1 MSIINSTPNKLDMQ
15 AWAYRGMS
23 VAELRQVNSTGGE
36 LYFQSSFDPYAFAS
50 VPEQHTYAMQLRLR
64 GTGFADF
71 DSNGVPRSGLVT
83 GATLANNF
91 GFLVYFEGLSVP
103 VSQFMAVLGSRDP
116 AALRSLLLGGNDQIV
131 GGTNETGIGGSSVGD
146 ILLGLAGND
155 TLAGGGGHDSIDGG
169 AGDDTIVSV
178 YGATTGHHGE
188 SRSVIVGGD
197 GVDAVDYQFA
207 TAAIEIDLVR
217 GVAGYDTLSG
227 IENAFGTPFGDRIT
241 GNDVQNSLFGNDGAD
256 TITGGGG
263 DDFINGGAGVDR
275 VSAGDGG
282 DAILLLGEHE
292 LIDGGAG
299 VDQVNYG
306 GAAQAVVV
314 NLATGIGTDTLSGVE
329 YVTGS
334 FHAGDLIT
342 GSAGADF
349 LFGGGDGPDSVFGGA
364 GADYIS
370 GAGYLRG
377 DEGND
382 QIQGGGQFD
391 DINGNM
397 GDDLLYG
404 HGGGDWVVGG
414 KDNDTLSGGVGADIV
429 YGNLGSDICN
439 GDEGDDTVR
448 GGQADDVLDG
458 GAGND
463 WLSGDRGSDVI
474 RGGAGA
480 DIFHSFGEAD
490 ADTVLD
496 FNAAEGDRV
505 MLDPGTIYTLEQVG
519 PDTLI
524 RMGASTLV
532 LSNVSLATLP
542 AGWLFGA

>member
-1 MSIINSTPNKLDMQ
+1 MTIISSAPGKLDMQ
-15 AWAYRGMS
+15 AWAYRGMT
-23 VAELRQVNSTGGE
+23 VAELRQVNSTGNE
-36 LYFQSSFDPYAFAS
+36 LYFQSSFDPWAGAG
-50 VPEQHTYAMQLRLR
+50 VPEAHTYAMQLRLR
-64 GTGFADF
+64 GSGFGDF
-71 DSNGVPRSGLVT
+71 DANGVPRSGLVT
-83 GATLANNF
+83 GVTLANNY
-91 GFLVYFEGLSVP
+91 GFVVYFEALNLP

-116 AALRSLLLGGNDQIV
+116 AALRSLLLGGNDEIG
-131 GGTNETGIGGSSVGD
+131 GGTNESPIGTLVTGD
-146 ILLGLAGND
+146 ILLGLGGND

-169 AGDDTIVSV
+169 AGDDTIRSV
-178 YGATTGHHGE
+178 YGATTGHYGE

-197 GVDAVDYQFA
+197 GVDAVDYQSS

-217 GVAGYDTLSG
+217 GLAGYDTLSG
-227 IENAFGTPFGDRIT
+227 IENAFGTAFGDRIT
-241 GNDVQNSLFGNDGAD
+241 GTDLQNYLFGNDGAD

-263 DDFINGGAGVDR
+263 DDFINGGTGVDR

-292 LIDGGAG
+292 VIDGGAG

-306 GAAQAVVV
+306 GAAQAVIV
-314 NLATGIGTDTLSGVE
+314 NLATGIGTDTLTGVE

-349 LFGGGDGPDSVFGGA
+349 LFGGGEGPDSVFGGG

-414 KDNDTLSGGVGADIV
+414 KDNDTLSGDAGDDIV
-429 YGNLGSDICN
+429 YGNLGADICN
-439 GDEGDDTVR
+439 GADGSDTVR

-458 GAGND
+458 GAGDD
-463 WLSGDRGSDVI
+463 WLSGDRGSDVV

-480 DIFHSFGEAD
+480 DIFHSFAEAD

-519 PDTLI
+519 PDAVI

-532 LSNVSLATLP
+532 LSNVSLAALP
-542 AGWLFGA
+542 AGWIFGA